1 MRTPHASSRRI
12 APRAGTACSMPGVRA
27 RGRGWG
33 WGRGWGLGWGMGLGL
48 GLGVGLGVGVG
59 LEGVQHAHLLP
70 RAASDHRGPQE
81 VAARLG

>member
-1 MRTPHASSRRI
+1 
-12 APRAGTACSMPGVRA
+12 
-27 RGRGWG
+27 
-33 WGRGWGLGWGMGLGL
+33 MGLGL

-59 LEGVQHAHLLP
+59 VEGVQHAHLLP